1 MSVILEALKK
11 LDREKSSRRSRTAN
25 IAVEILRSDLPRP
38 RKRILLYF
46 AAVSLATATITYAVI
61 VEFGFF
67 SKSSPPAP
75 VKPPV
80 PSQQVAPSPPQ
91 PGSPPKSL
99 SSRPVNPP
107 AQSQQV
113 APAPLS
119 REPVREGQHD
129 ASRVPPKVQTPV
141 KGQPSGESKA
151 SAKREAPAE
160 SRTPATSLDEE
171 EEEEEEV
178 DVAPRKIGKTAEPA
192 PKKSATTSPSLR
204 VSGIVWREEPSERL
218 AVING
223 MILREGGEIEGAKV
237 EEIHSNRV
245 RFSYKDRPFEIS
257 LGSSLVISE

>member
-38 RKRILLYF
+38 GKRILLYF

-67 SKSSPPAP
+67 SKSLPPAP
-75 VKPPV
+75 VKPPA

-91 PGSPPKSL
+91 SGFPSKSL
-99 SSRPVNPP
+99 SSGPVNPP
-107 AQSQQV
+107 AQSRQV

-119 REPVREGQHD
+119 RELVRDGQHE
-129 ASRVPPKVQTPV
+129 ASRVPPEIQTPAER
-141 KGQPSGESKA
+141 QS
-151 SAKREAPAE
+151 PAE
-160 SRTPATSLDEE
+160 SRTPATSLGGKKTIEM
-171 EEEEEEV
+171 
-178 DVAPRKIGKTAEPA
+178 DVAPANMGKTAEQSA
-192 PKKSATTSPSLR
+192 KKSATTPASLR

-237 EEIHSNRV
+237 EEIHPTRV
-245 RFSYKDRPFEIS
+245 RFSHNDRPFEIS
-257 LGSSLVISE
+257 LGSSLSYQNE